1 MPGRSSERVKH
12 LSFSESG
19 ASAGRGWGGREMS
32 RGGGASGSLPR
43 PCPCPPP
50 TDRQR
55 TCWHL
60 IPLELTRRKAPLH
73 SAGLKAPAVISP
85 GARRKPE
92 GWAPSVPRGRRR
104 DWGAGLRAAE
114 PPLKVIHSGLHL
126 F

>member
-92 GWAPSVPRGRRR
+92 GWAPTGPRGRRR